1 MPFSFAFA
9 SLANGKQRRLRATRP
24 DMRELV
30 LRRGTTK
37 WQTLSCE
44 EDDSG
49 GGGCEGM
56 REREHDNDVATAG
69 RVTYGDRPD
78 QAPRL
83 QHRRTH
89 IQPAREDNDSGPAL
103 RAQNTGRRPNCS
115 RWLIEA
121 TRNTHTH
128 RSVASSRLRRR
139 GCDSHL
145 QSRTVGQNRSCRS
158 YR

>member
-1 MPFSFAFA
+1 
-9 SLANGKQRRLRATRP
+9 
-24 DMRELV
+24 MRELV

-89 IQPAREDNDSGPAL
+89 IPPAREDNDSGPAL
-103 RAQNTGRRPNCS
+103 RRQSTRRRPNCS

-128 RSVASSRLRRR
+128 RSVARSRLRRR
-139 GCDSHL
+139 SVATRKVTPPAARVRVTLAITDGRPEVKL
-145 QSRTVGQNRSCRS
+145 P
-158 YR
+158 

>member
-1 MPFSFAFA
+1 MA
-9 SLANGKQRRLRATRP
+9 SSADCERRGQTCANWCC
-24 DMRELV
+24 
-30 LRRGTTK
+30 RRGTTK

-89 IQPAREDNDSGPAL
+89 IQPAREDNDSGPAV
-103 RAQNTGRRPNCS
+103 RYQSTGRRSNWT
-115 RWLIEA
+115 RRLIEA
-121 TRNTHTH
+121 TRKYAHPQVLAKVGGGGVANRLTLAITE
-128 RSVASSRLRRR
+128 RSGSAKLP
-139 GCDSHL
+139 
-145 QSRTVGQNRSCRS
+145 
-158 YR
+158 